1 VKTTIDLPDPI
12 FRKAKATAAERGVS
26 LKTFITEAVESRLST
41 VELSQQVKPWMA
53 LMNEL
58 PAVSKDVI
66 DNITLRVAEADAK
79 DMAQQTET
87 HS

>member
-26 LKTFITEAVESRLST
+26 LKTFITEAVESRLSA
-41 VELSQQVKPWMA
+41 VEFSQQVKPWMA

-58 PAVSKDVI
+58 PAVPKDVI
-66 DNITLRVAEADAK
+66 ESITLRVAEADAR
-79 DMAQQTET
+79 DMAQ
-87 HS
+87 